1 MWYKVFKN
9 EPQALYMLEMA
20 EKDTGQLLLVSDT
33 GCAANFWL
41 NPYSKASGNLH
52 RFSQFKLIDFHICI

>member
-1 MWYKVFKN
+1 
-9 EPQALYMLEMA
+9 MLEMA